1 MEAEY
6 RRYQT
11 NLAYGGIAFIAFGI
25 WAAIKNF
32 VFSRVNVDALVQ
44 QSNADLD
51 TQINNATELIGVLI
65 VCILLILFHVYMG
78 MSAVRDSRGKKKRR
92 MIYLTLAVIYI
103 IATIGDDCYWICV
116 QVNGNMA
123 DTNMTNYIIDMTC
136 VIALIVVLVSAH
148 KLSRYRRQMAAGE

>member
-6 RRYQT
+6 RKYQT

-32 VFSRVNVDALVQ
+32 VFSTINVEALIQ
-44 QSNADLD
+44 RSQADLD
-51 TQINNATELIGVLI
+51 TQLSSATELLAILF

-103 IATIGDDCYWICV
+103 IATIVDDCYWMCV
-116 QVNGNMA
+116 QFNGNLE

-136 VIALIVVLVSAH
+136 VIALVVVIVSAH
-148 KLSRYRRQMAAGE
+148 KLSKYRQQMAAGE